1 MEHWKEYRRRPLPSR
16 AVSAVGR
23 VLVWPFRV
31 AAARRDLA
39 MLAGMNDMEL
49 ADIGLMRQDLRDA
62 SALALGDDPTRMLST
77 RVGERRRKHQR
88 A

>member
-1 MEHWKEYRRRPLPSR
+1 MEHWKEYRRRPLASR
-16 AVSAVGR
+16 AASAVGR
-23 VLVWPFRV
+23 ALVWPFRV

-49 ADIGLMRQDLRDA
+49 ADIGLSRQDLRDA
-62 SALALGDDPTRMLST
+62 SALALGEDPTRMFST
-77 RVGERRRKHQR
+77 RVDERRRR